1 VSRFAIGAVALAVGL
16 TACGTSNQK
25 VKVQSFR
32 SFEVTRV
39 EWTVGRDLSLYL
51 PLPGFDKPVRLTG
64 LTLVASPRGGS
75 IGVEDVH
82 MLVLDN
88 GQYRSSLLTYPP
100 RDLHGGHLVPL
111 HSVLVRPR
119 PNQNLG
125 IVATIRP
132 AGAGCHEGQVLLSYT
147 FDGHKTR
154 VMLPWYVGVDTAVR
168 PDKLAAFC
176 TGQPVKQRTH

>member
-1 VSRFAIGAVALAVGL
+1 VALAVALA
-16 TACGTSNQK
+16 ACGAPDQK
-25 VKVQSFR
+25 VKVQGFR

-51 PLPGFDKPVRLTG
+51 PMPGFDKPVRLTG
-64 LTLVASPRGGS
+64 LALIASPHGGS
-75 IGVEDVH
+75 ISVADVH
-82 MLVLDN
+82 MLVLDS

-100 RDLHGGHLVPL
+100 RDLHGGRLVPIN
-111 HSVLVRPR
+111 SVIVRPR
-119 PNQNLG
+119 PNENLG

-147 FDGHKTR
+147 FDGHKAR

-176 TGQPVKQRTH
+176 SSKPVQQHTPQ